1 MYNYVFRLRNSADL
15 KAWLEENAGAY
26 DEKTVLKIYKHA
38 VDYAPYS
45 FLYCDL
51 RADPEKMFMR
61 KFESFLVP
69 IQNGNTR

>member
-15 KAWLEENAGAY
+15 EAWLEENAGAY
-26 DEKTVLKIYKHA
+26 DKKTVLQIYKHA
-38 VDYAPYS
+38 VNSEPYS

-51 RADPEKMFMR
+51 RAEPRFMFMR

-69 IQNGNTR
+69 S